1 MMSDE
6 NNLLPSVL
14 CFTSQGIGDSAQGF
28 ANFVLY
34 CFSTEKIRQRLVA
47 MVCPSSFTE
56 FVTETGVASQAKDL
70 KKNKVGVTTDTET
83 VTHARDGKNKARVA
97 TETDIELPTKDTKLY
112 KIGVASDKNILNQ
125 SGEVKKNKLKVAM
138 ERDSSSR
145 EAKKD
150 KLGCHIEHDM
160 GSQFSDV
167 TKDKACV
174 SEEIETGLKLKVE
187 NKNEVGL
194 SATKVPVFLPSI
206 FNKYEI

>member
-1 MMSDE
+1 MIMSDE

-14 CFTSQGIGDSAQGF
+14 CLTSQGIGDSAQGF

-34 CFSTEKIRQRLVA
+34 CFSTEKIRHRFVA

-56 FVTETGVASQAKDL
+56 FVTETGMASQAKDL

-97 TETDIELPTKDTKLY
+97 TETDIELPTKDTNVY
-112 KIGVASDKNILNQ
+112 TIGVASDTNILTP
-125 SGEVKKNKLKVAM
+125 SGDVKKNKIMVAI

-150 KLGCHIEHDM
+150 KLCHIEQDM

-206 FNKYEI
+206 YNKYEI